1 MSSGASCGGSS
12 RPLSSS
18 RASLQKHG
26 DEVDRSRAADAHLP
40 LPRRQCRRGSP
51 CHSSARLTAPVM
63 PGTPQLMPAPSN
75 ARARGPEPAQQDAR
89 HSHFPAPF
97 SPFVPISRNSRNSGC
112 AKSRS
117 ASGSRRDIAAD
128 IARDARGKSHGKCP
142 KSTVTPRRLQTASPA
157 ETARAGDGRDLAP
170 VEKVLHH
177 GIARNDELLDL
188 LRLPSGGGKCL
199 SQKCLGLRAD
209 TARQLAEPV
218 GRLHR
223 VLDAADNVT
232 SAVGRL
238 RVPVL
243 SLREQLSVC
252 AVRRAAAATVVVPRP
267 TAAPRARAARLRLR
281 QCERVRLDGAPRI
294 VSGRSIQSPSCA
306 FVLQARRGTPF
317 TPSRGICRG
326 GPCRRR
332 LRGWNIPPA
341 AARRAAS
348 PLLRTGPA

>member
-1 MSSGASCGGSS
+1 
-12 RPLSSS
+12 
-18 RASLQKHG
+18 
-26 DEVDRSRAADAHLP
+26 
-40 LPRRQCRRGSP
+40 
-51 CHSSARLTAPVM
+51 M
-63 PGTPQLMPAPSN
+63 PEKQL
-75 ARARGPEPAQQDAR
+75 ARAVFKQ
-89 HSHFPAPF
+89 
-97 SPFVPISRNSRNSGC
+97 
-112 AKSRS
+112 
-117 ASGSRRDIAAD
+117 
-128 IARDARGKSHGKCP
+128 
-142 KSTVTPRRLQTASPA
+142 RLRLKR
-157 ETARAGDGRDLAP
+157 RAGDGRDLAP

-218 GRLHR
+218 GRFHR
-223 VLDAADNVT
+223 VLDAADNVR
-232 SAVGRL
+232 AVGRL

-252 AVRRAAAATVVVPRP
+252 AVEEPQRHRRRTEVDCRAK
-267 TAAPRARAARLRLR
+267 ARAARLRLR
-281 QCERVRLDGAPRI
+281 QCERVRQDDAAHRLGQVDPIAVLRFACRQGAAH
-294 VSGRSIQSPSCA
+294 RS
-306 FVLQARRGTPF
+306 
-317 TPSRGICRG
+317 PSRGICRS